1 LRRISPLIKLSL
13 ILSIV
18 EFVIDFLLG
27 FAMVW
32 HIWWAA
38 AGSFALIVATLIVR
52 SSNDDTEY
60 LLPGT
65 EVERLETQRF
75 RDMARGPRAS
85 AASDDLPAPG
95 AALPERA

>member
-1 LRRISPLIKLSL
+1 MPKNSAFGVVIGALS
-13 ILSIV
+13 
-18 EFVIDFLLG
+18 FMLG

-52 SSNDDTEY
+52 SSSDDTEY
-60 LLPGT
+60 LLPGS

-75 RDMARGPRAS
+75 RDMARAPRA
-85 AASDDLPAPG
+85 ADAPDDLPAPG